1 MKVSRRSRKIKSGIF
16 RQISWM
22 PTKIIQSYWH
32 PVVLFYIITFWR
44 VDAFP
49 IQSRQPSFRSCTSMY
64 NRWQGYSVITTF
76 HNLVIRWIKNYRKNI
91 IQVHTFAS
99 SFSKAEA
106 RSTIAPLTA
115 YSICFTNGFIVS
127 PVRLLSLE
135 HFPLAKENEWS
146 CTDLIKDRLL
156 NKLGRRWEAITFLQ
170 LHSNQM

>member
-1 MKVSRRSRKIKSGIF
+1 MKV
-16 RQISWM
+16 

-32 PVVLFYIITFWR
+32 PVVLFNIITFWR

-49 IQSRQPSFRSCTSMY
+49 IQLGSLPFVLAQACTIDGK
-64 NRWQGYSVITTF
+64 GYSLIITF
-76 HNLVIRWIKNYRKNI
+76 HNLVIRWIKSYRKNI

-127 PVRLLSLE
+127 PVRILSLE
-135 HFPLAKENEWS
+135 HFPLARENEWS

-156 NKLGRRWEAITFLQ
+156 NKLGRRWEAITFQTALKPNVISAGGNLCQ
-170 LHSNQM
+170 